1 MRTGEVSGLGVNN
14 PNILRAH
21 QAVHAHGFKQAGGQ
35 NRRIGRAVKKCGK
48 HIRISIVAVSDKPKK
63 MIRFEPLLPEFP
75 CGCKPA
81 VDGRRESRKDPA
93 AAQIRK
99 GLKAGIR
106 TDSEHGSH

>member
-14 PNILRAH
+14 PNILRTH
-21 QAVHAHGFKQAGGQ
+21 QTVHAHGFKQAGGQ
-35 NRRIGRAVKKCGK
+35 NRRIGRAVEECRK

>member
-48 HIRISIVAVSDKPKK
+48 HIRISIVAVPDKPKK
-63 MIRFEPLLPEFP
+63 MIRFKPLLLEFP
-75 CGCKPA
+75 CRRKPA
-81 VDGRRESRKDPA
+81 VDGRRESCKDPA